1 MRSPADAND
10 AAVREPGN
18 VRPTAA
24 DQRRIDLMQKGA
36 QRMLILTRRVGE
48 RVMIGDDVAVTVLG
62 MRSNQV
68 RVGVEAPREISVH
81 REEVYARIRKE
92 RIAAVAAAAEDAK

>member
-1 MRSPADAND
+1 
-10 AAVREPGN
+10 
-18 VRPTAA
+18 
-24 DQRRIDLMQKGA
+24 
-36 QRMLILTRRVGE
+36 
-48 RVMIGDDVAVTVLG
+48 MIGDDVAVTVLG